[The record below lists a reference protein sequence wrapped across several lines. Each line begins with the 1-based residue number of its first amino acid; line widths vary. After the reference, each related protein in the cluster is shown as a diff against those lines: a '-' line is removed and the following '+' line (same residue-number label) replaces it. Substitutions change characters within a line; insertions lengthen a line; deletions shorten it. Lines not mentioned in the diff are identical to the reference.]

1 MTTASG
7 SRSMDKR
14 KVIVTGA
21 GGQLGRDL
29 VSLLNEE
36 GCETFGLTRSEL
48 DFSKREEVDRIVSL
62 LKPDIIIHSGAY
74 TKVDQAESEPDVAH
88 QANGNGAG
96 YIAAAAERIGAKLAY
111 VSTDYVFDGTAS
123 RPIPESAATN
133 PVNVYGASK
142 LNGEEQSQAHASRCF
157 IVRTS
162 WVYGLHGANFV
173 KTMLNLARQ
182 GKPLSVVD
190 DQVGSPTFTRDL
202 AACILRLIET
212 DRYGIYHVANS
223 GVCSWHEFA
232 QAIFE
237 EAGLKVELKPV
248 SSEQFVR
255 PARRPA
261 YSVLEQGALRENG
274 FPEMRHWREGLKEFV
289 RLESE
294 EVDHENRSTVGRLR

>member
-1 MTTASG
+1 
-7 SRSMDKR
+7 MDKR

-36 GCETFGLTRSEL
+36 EYETFGLTRSEL

-88 QANGNGAG
+88 QVNGDGAG
-96 YIAAAAERIGAKLAY
+96 YIAAAAERIGAKLVY
-111 VSTDYVFDGTAS
+111 VSSDYVFDGSAS
-123 RPIPESAATN
+123 QPIPESAATH
-133 PVNVYGASK
+133 PINVYGASK
-142 LNGEEQSQAHASRCF
+142 RKGEEQSQALCSRCF

-162 WVYGLHGANFV
+162 WVYGIHGANFV

-182 GKPLSVVD
+182 GKPLSVVQ

-202 AACILRLIET
+202 AACMLGLMDTE
-212 DRYGIYHVANS
+212 RYGIYHVSNS
-223 GVCSWHEFA
+223 GFCSWYEFA

-237 EAGLKVELKPV
+237 EAGLEVELAPV
-248 SSEQFVR
+248 SSDQFVR

-261 YSVLEQGALRENG
+261 YSVLGHEALREHG
-274 FPEMRHWREGLKEFV
+274 FPEMRHWRDGLKEFV
-289 RLESE
+289 RMGSAIKQLQ
-294 EVDHENRSTVGRLR
+294 